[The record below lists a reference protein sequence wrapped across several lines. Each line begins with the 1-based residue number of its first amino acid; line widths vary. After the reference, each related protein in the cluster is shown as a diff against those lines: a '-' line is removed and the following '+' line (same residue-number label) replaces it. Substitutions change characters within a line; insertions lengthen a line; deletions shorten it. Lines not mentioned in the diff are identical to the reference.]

1 MNQLLATLRLYS
13 CAAHQTITGDF
24 IGCHQTTT
32 SRILKRVIAA
42 IARTRPYHVTI
53 PQSGLE
59 LLRTSTDFYQIS
71 GFPKM
76 NGCMDGTHKRLQS
89 PEGRDA
95 DVFRNRK
102 GYFSINTQVV
112 DNKKLKIM
120 DVVTRWPGSVHDQ
133 TVFNNSRIK
142 ARFQNNEF
150 EDNVLLGKYK

>member
-1 MNQLLATLRLYS
+1 
-13 CAAHQTITGDF
+13 
-24 IGCHQTTT
+24 
-32 SRILKRVIAA
+32 
-42 IARTRPYHVTI
+42 
-53 PQSGLE
+53 
-59 LLRTSTDFYQIS
+59 
-71 GFPKM
+71 M

-150 EDNVLLGKYK
+150 EDNVLLGDSGYANQNFVLTPLLNPATEF